1 MADLF
6 KKLNVLVK
14 ASLNELLSSERARSS
29 SSGSEQ
35 PASSRPTL
43 TPDRLGKDID
53 RQLAAMRL
61 RVADAKAYESKLQ
74 AQIDALDTEIKHL
87 DAVADTAVASGD
99 DVNARFAIADMRT
112 AEQRQMKLMND
123 LRDHQIA
130 AQELVDRIDQMAAMV
145 AQAREQ
151 AQNNPTAGANPQVQG
166 QAEPPASH
174 ALPNLADVLRRAQE
188 AVTNEAATSTVDPDS
203 VTLPRQ
209 AEATTDASSTGRQ
222 VEDDLEHRRQRLS
235 KKD

>member
-14 ASLNELLSSERARSS
+14 ASLNELLSSERTRSS
-29 SSGSEQ
+29 PSDSEQ
-35 PASSRPTL
+35 TASSRPPL
-43 TPDRLGKDID
+43 TQDRLGKDID
-53 RQLAAMRL
+53 RQLAAMRQ

-74 AQIDALDTEIKHL
+74 AQIDALDAEIKHL

-123 LRDHQIA
+123 LREHQIA
-130 AQELVDRIDQMAAMV
+130 AQELVERIDQMAAMV

-151 AQNNPTAGANPQVQG
+151 AQTNATPDP
-166 QAEPPASH
+166 QAESQVSP

-188 AVTNEAATSTVDPDS
+188 TVTSESAANAADQNSTTSSRPSDVTSTPDA
-203 VTLPRQ
+203 PAANRP
-209 AEATTDASSTGRQ
+209 
-222 VEDDLEHRRQRLS
+222 VEDDLERRRQRLS

>member
-29 SSGSEQ
+29 PSGSEQ

-43 TPDRLGKDID
+43 TPDRLGNDID

-61 RVADAKAYESKLQ
+61 RVADAQAYEGKLQ
-74 AQIDALDTEIKHL
+74 AQIDALDAEIKHL

-151 AQNNPTAGANPQVQG
+151 AQANTSSEPNPQTQ
-166 QAEPPASH
+166 ASH
-174 ALPNLADVLRRAQE
+174 AVPNLADVLRRAQE
-188 AVTNEAATSTVDPDS
+188 TATNEAAANAVDQDLTNS
-203 VTLPRQ
+203 SKQ
-209 AEATTDASSTGRQ
+209 SEAASASSINTP
-222 VEDDLEHRRQRLS
+222 VEDDLERRRQRLS